1 MDIANIIGSIGWSQ
15 SALIGGLV
23 FVFVFR
29 SEISSK
35 IKSIKSVSKNG
46 VSMDTNQEIKTM
58 QESHEDLLGKN
69 DSIVINEQKN
79 IIKNDLKIRSLSL
92 EDTKTVEILIHQ
104 LAVTQL
110 KLNFEKIYN
119 LIFGSQINLLKKLNE
134 GPKHKDFID
143 SYCKTII
150 DSHDEMSR
158 WDIRTYLNFLFDN
171 TLIIFNEEKET
182 YAITNYGYEFL
193 AWLLATGNNENKNY

>member
-1 MDIANIIGSIGWSQ
+1 
-15 SALIGGLV
+15 
-23 FVFVFR
+23 
-29 SEISSK
+29 
-35 IKSIKSVSKNG
+35 
-46 VSMDTNQEIKTM
+46 MDTNQEIKTM
-58 QESHEDLLGKN
+58 QDSHEDLLGKN

-79 IIKNDLKIRSLSL
+79 IIKNDLKNRNLPL

-150 DSHDEMSR
+150 DSHDEMSK
-158 WDIRTYLNFLFDN
+158 WDIKTYLNFLFDN
-171 TLIIFNEEKET
+171 TLIIFNEKKKRMQ
-182 YAITNYGYEFL
+182 
-193 AWLLATGNNENKNY
+193 LLTMGMNF